1 MKCPQCGQ
9 VMRTKDTRQWR
20 DIEKRFDWVE
30 RRKVCPDCNHRV
42 MTIEMPKDIWAEYS
56 ENNLGN
62 D

>member
-30 RRKVCPDCNHRV
+30 RRKVCPDCDYRV
-42 MTIEMPKDIWAEYS
+42 MTIEMPKEIWAQYS
-56 ENNLGN
+56 ENDLGSE
-62 D
+62 